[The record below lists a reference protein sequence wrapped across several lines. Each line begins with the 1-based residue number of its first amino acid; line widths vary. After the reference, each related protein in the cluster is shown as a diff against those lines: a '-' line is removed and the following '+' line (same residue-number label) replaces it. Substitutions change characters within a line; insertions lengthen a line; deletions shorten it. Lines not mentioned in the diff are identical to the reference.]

1 MQIFLSV
8 YREFIRQKANLFFC
22 AVFPAVLVF
31 ILGTLLEQWNI
42 SDYEIPEIRI
52 AFAAENED
60 SAFIQYMETLEKQ
73 GILTAER
80 VEDVNKE
87 TAMSDA
93 SFAAVIEYDAP
104 SRQVILHQGPDKVI
118 NRALHIMLQGYASM
132 ENALMVCY
140 QNGALPDISFAE
152 NEGEYVIPKKLGV
165 ERSMID
171 YYAVSML
178 VMILFMGGGISGS
191 TMFYEYRQGG
201 LFNRV
206 VVSPAKK
213 IKVFLFMLLGNL
225 PMTAIEIG
233 TIMFCSTFL
242 FGARYCMNFMENL
255 ILIVYFFVAAL
266 MINAFGAVVGLIVNF
281 NPTAVMMPLAWI
293 MLFLGGSFSKEIF
306 IDGISNRMPAW
317 VIQQAAFDL
326 TLFGNYNRVFWTG
339 GWMFLCFFLFLAL
352 GAVLFCKKKEK

>member
-8 YREFIRQKANLFFC
+8 FREFKRQKVNLFFC

-31 ILGTLLEQWNI
+31 LLGTLLEQWNI
-42 SDYEIPEIRI
+42 SDYEVPDIRV
-52 AFAAENED
+52 AYLAKDED
-60 SAFIQYMETLEKQ
+60 TAFIQYMETLEEQ

-80 VEDVNKE
+80 VEDVSEE
-87 TAMSDA
+87 TVMPDGE
-93 SFAAVIEYDAP
+93 FAAVIEYDAP
-104 SRQVILHQGPDKVI
+104 DRQIILHQSPDEVI

-132 ENALMVCY
+132 ENTATVCY
-140 QNGALPDISFAE
+140 QNGALPDMSLSN
-152 NEGEYVIPKKLGV
+152 NEEQYVIPKKLGM

-171 YYAVSML
+171 YYAVAML

-206 VVSPAKK
+206 VVSPANK
-213 IKVFLFMLLGNL
+213 IKVFLWMLLGNL

-242 FGARYCMNFMENL
+242 FGARYCNSFTDNL

-266 MINAFGAVVGLIVNF
+266 MINAFGAIVGLLVNF
-281 NPTAVMMPLAWI
+281 NPTAIMMPLCWI

-306 IDGISNRMPAW
+306 IDGVSNRMPAW
-317 VIQQAAFDL
+317 IIQQAAFDL
-326 TLFGNYNRVFWTG
+326 TLFGNYDRVIWTG
-339 GWMFLCFFLFLAL
+339 GWMFLCFFLFLFL
-352 GAVLFCKKKEK
+352 GAVLFCKRKEK